1 MKICCHSGV
10 KFTLENIVYG
20 ARTNTIKY
28 PETHWDRYSSVVHL
42 NILFFFRLGVEKISS
57 KNWRN
62 KHANFDQTLVLLT
75 TDQLTWINRLRAV
88 RTYTFLR
95 KKGGGAGRMKIKTDR
110 KITLPRT
117 VWRKGAGGG
126 AHAFHAGNQI
136 VATG

>member
-10 KFTLENIVYG
+10 KFTFENIVYS
-20 ARTNTIKY
+20 ARTNEIKY
-28 PETHWDRYSSVVHL
+28 LETHWDRYSSVVHL

-95 KKGGGAGRMKIKTDR
+95 KKGGGAGRMKIKTE
-110 KITLPRT
+110 KLPSRA
-117 VWRKGAGGG
+117 RFEGRGLGGG
-126 AHAFHAGNQI
+126 RTPFMQ
-136 VATG
+136 ATR